1 MVRAQMSFTARDA
14 PLFLRLRTRQ
24 LMLLAELGAEPSL
37 GRAAAAMNI
46 SQPAAT
52 KLLLQAEDAL
62 GVRLFTRRPRGME
75 PTAHGEVL
83 IRYARQM
90 RNDFGLARQELQA
103 LATGLHGTL
112 RVGSVP
118 GAVPELVAPALAAYQ
133 RRHPR
138 VAVSVVV
145 DTSDVMLA
153 QLTRGEVDLMLGR
166 LTAGSHDDEFEGE
179 PLLGEAQVAVV
190 RAGHPLLRQ
199 QAISLEQLAQWP
211 WILQPPGSPQRHR
224 FEAALHEAG
233 IHVRLQITETASTIL
248 TTALLERSDMA
259 AVMPASLAN
268 HYARLGVLA
277 VLPVALP
284 LRVPSIH
291 LITRRQR
298 ALSPAAADFR
308 REVSELARRGPAPA
322 RTPPAAGDAL
332 YAEPG

>member
-1 MVRAQMSFTARDA
+1 MTFTSRDA

-24 LMLLAELGAEPSL
+24 LMLLAELGTERNL

-46 SQPAAT
+46 TQPAAT
-52 KLLLQAEDAL
+52 KLLLQTEEAL
-62 GVRLFTRRPRGME
+62 GVKLFTRRPRGMD

-83 IRYARQM
+83 IRYARQV
-90 RNDFGLARQELQA
+90 RNDFGLAREEMQA
-103 LATGLHGTL
+103 LAGGLQGTL

-118 GAVPELVAPALAAYQ
+118 GAVPQLLAPALAAYQ
-133 RRHPR
+133 QRHPR
-138 VAVSVVV
+138 VALSVVV
-145 DTSDVMLA
+145 ETSDVMLA

-166 LTAGSHDDEFEGE
+166 LTAGSHDDEFAGV

-190 RAGHPLLRQ
+190 RAGHPLLHEPTIGL
-199 QAISLEQLAQWP
+199 AQLAQWP

-233 IHVRLQITETASTIL
+233 IHVRLRITETASTIV
-248 TTALLERSDMA
+248 TTALLEISDMA

-277 VLPVALP
+277 VLPVELP
-284 LRVPSIH
+284 LRVPAIH

-298 ALSPAAADFR
+298 ALSPAAEDFR
-308 REVSELARRGPAPA
+308 REVIELAGRRGEQL
-322 RTPPAAGDAL
+322 AAA
-332 YAEPG
+332 

>member
-1 MVRAQMSFTARDA
+1 MAPGAHMTFTARDA

-24 LMLLAELGAEPSL
+24 LMLIAELGAERNL
-37 GRAAAAMNI
+37 GRAATAMNI
-46 SQPAAT
+46 TQPAAT

-62 GVRLFTRRPRGME
+62 GIKLFTRRPRGME
-75 PTAHGEVL
+75 PTAYGEVL

-90 RNDFGLARQELQA
+90 RNDFGLAREEMLA

-138 VAVSVVV
+138 VALSVVV
-145 DTSDVMLA
+145 ETSDVMLA

-166 LTAGSHDDEFEGE
+166 LTPGSHEDEFEGV

-190 RAGHPLLRQ
+190 RAGHPLLREM
-199 QAISLEQLAQWP
+199 ALDLAQLAQWP
-211 WILQPPGSPQRHR
+211 WVLQPPGSPQRHR

-233 IHVRLQITETASTIL
+233 IHVRLQITETASTIV
-248 TTALLERSDMA
+248 TTALLEISDMA

-268 HYARLGVLA
+268 HYARLGMLA
-277 VLPVALP
+277 VLPLELP

-291 LITRRQR
+291 LITRRHR
-298 ALSPAAADFR
+298 TLSPAAEDFR
-308 REVSELARRGPAPA
+308 REVIELAARAP
-322 RTPPAAGDAL
+322 G
-332 YAEPG
+332 EP